1 MLPDL
6 EGTFEPVEAPGD
18 QLDAIRNTHL
28 EATREII
35 TEQELRK
42 TYYKLAFKQVQYGTY
57 RGKPA
62 CVLVVEVDLR
72 APERGRHR
80 FKGVSIEVEFLKS
93 SALDTSVEVLKFAPE
108 TVYGRSIT
116 LLTLRQGWSGLA
128 EATQSAI
135 AWCGRWKSGAKT
147 VSRIRSRL

>member
-116 LLTLRQGWSGLA
+116 EHHSSNW
-128 EATQSAI
+128 AI
-135 AWCGRWKSGAKT
+135 ACGSHICSPSYVCWLVDQGRKSRWTS
-147 VSRIRSRL
+147 LECH